1 MDWYYVDAGK
11 STGPISEPQ
20 LVDLIKAGK
29 VTPDTLL
36 WREGMTEWKPC
47 KGVGPR
53 VAASEIKAAPAATPV
68 ASAAPTAATETCVQ
82 CGQTFPREDMMKFEN
97 AWVCVNCK
105 PVFLQKL
112 KEGVNATGAFDY
124 AGFWIRFG
132 AKFID
137 GIIMQIVNYA
147 LILPLLGFGGIKNT
161 GVLGVAMV
169 IQMILSFS
177 VQIAYITFFLGK
189 YGATPGKMACKL
201 KVVNPD
207 GTPITYGK
215 AFGRFWGE
223 MLSGFTLG
231 IGYLIVVWDEEKRA
245 LHDRVCNTRVIR
257 NG

>member
-1 MDWYYVDAGK
+1 MEWYYVDAGK

-53 VAASEIKAAPAATPV
+53 VAASEIKAAPAPV
-68 ASAAPTAATETCVQ
+68 AEPAVASETCVQ
-82 CGQTFPREDMMKFEN
+82 CGQTFPRDDMMKFEN

-112 KEGVNATGAFDY
+112 KEGVSVTGAFEY

-137 GIIMQIVNYA
+137 NILLQIVNYA
-147 LILPLLGFGGIKNT
+147 LIIPIIGFGGLKDSTAT
-161 GVLGVAMV
+161 GVALV
-169 IQMILSFS
+169 IQMLVSFAI
-177 VQIAYITFFLGK
+177 QIGYITFFLGK

-207 GTPITYGK
+207 GTPISYGK

-223 MLSGFTLG
+223 ILSGITLS
-231 IGYLIVVWDEEKRA
+231 IGYLIVIWDEEKRA